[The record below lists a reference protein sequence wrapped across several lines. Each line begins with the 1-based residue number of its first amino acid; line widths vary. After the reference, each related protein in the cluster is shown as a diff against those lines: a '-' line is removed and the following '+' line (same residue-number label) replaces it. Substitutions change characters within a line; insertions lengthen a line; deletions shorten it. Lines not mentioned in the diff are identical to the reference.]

1 MNPDSSPL
9 ADLPEFDAMVRLLSS
24 AGIAHS
30 PSELHGVICGL
41 LATGQGRERPSLL
54 ATLAVHVE
62 QPASLPEPLSAA
74 LMDCR
79 DVAQAGFSGAGLEL
93 ALLLPPD
100 DEELGLRVAA
110 LAQWCEGF
118 LVGFGTGAA
127 GISDSALSPGIQEA
141 LSDLA
146 AISQV
151 ETPEEEGDE
160 QEHLLEEVA
169 EHCRMSALMIYTDL
183 VMKPASAETK
193 KETPKTPPPGTP
205 THH

>member
-1 MNPDSSPL
+1 MNPDSSPF

-41 LATGQGRERPSLL
+41 LATGQGRERSSLL
-54 ATLAVHVE
+54 TTLAAHAE
-62 QPASLPEPLSAA
+62 QPAMSEPLSAA
-74 LMDCR
+74 LMTCR
-79 DVAQAGFSGAGLEL
+79 DGALAGFSGAGLEL
-93 ALLLPPD
+93 ALLLPAD
-100 DEELGLRVAA
+100 EEELGLRVAA

-160 QEHLLEEVA
+160 QEHLFEEVA

-183 VMKPASAETK
+183 VMKPASAA
-193 KETPKTPPPGTP
+193 TPKTPPSGTP
-205 THH
+205 TQH

>member
-1 MNPDSSPL
+1 MSPDSSPI
-9 ADLPEFDAMVRLLSS
+9 AELPEFDVMVRMLST

-41 LATGQGRERPSLL
+41 LATGQGRETPSLL
-54 ATLAVHVE
+54 ATLATHAE
-62 QPASLPEPLSAA
+62 QPAGVPEPLSAA
-74 LMDCR
+74 LLECR
-79 DVAQAGFSGAGLEL
+79 DSALAGFSGASLDL
-93 ALLLPPD
+93 ALLLPPG

-183 VMKPASAETK
+183 VMKPASAK
-193 KETPKTPPPGTP
+193 AQKTQPSGTP
-205 THH
+205 TRH

>member
-1 MNPDSSPL
+1 MSPDSSPI
-9 ADLPEFDAMVRLLSS
+9 AELPEFDVMVRMLS
-24 AGIAHS
+24 ATGIVHS

-41 LATGQGRERPSLL
+41 LATGQGRDTPSLL
-54 ATLAVHVE
+54 GTLAAHVE
-62 QPASLPEPLSAA
+62 QPAGLPEPLSAA
-74 LMDCR
+74 LIDCR
-79 DVAQAGFSGAGLEL
+79 DAALSGFAGTGLDL
-93 ALLLPPD
+93 ALLLPSS

-151 ETPEEEGDE
+151 ETPEGEGDE
-160 QEHLLEEVA
+160 QEQLLEEVT

-183 VMKPASAETK
+183 VMKPASAK
-193 KETPKTPPPGTP
+193 AQKTQSSGTP
-205 THH
+205 TRH